1 MEKVRVYVINYRKGA
16 RRHFDCSKNDICSAL
31 QYIYDIK
38 LINRY
43 RVQIVSGDNRT
54 LLFDSGAIYHD
65 PSVFQRMCDEG
76 YGGAYEWML
85 TCHTDVMTGIINMC
99 RANYCKN
106 TRYKTRGY
114 LSTDRYY

>member
-16 RRHFDCSKNDICSAL
+16 RRHFDCVKNDICSAL

-38 LINRY
+38 LIDRY
-43 RVQIVSGDNRT
+43 RVQIVTGDNRT

-76 YGGAYEWML
+76 YSMAYWRML
-85 TCHTDVMTGIINMC
+85 TRHTDVMEEIINMC
-99 RANYCKN
+99 RTNYCRN
-106 TRYKTRGY
+106 ARYKTHGY
-114 LSTDRYY
+114 LSVDRYY